1 MTDKTRYHQLADKLE
16 NSERRNEELKAKI
29 VILELQ
35 ISELKT
41 NYGLTYRLK
50 LTWHVFTGKADAL
63 YWPED

>member
-1 MTDKTRYHQLADKLE
+1 MTDKTRYHQMADKLE

-41 NYGLTYRLK
+41 NYGLLFDLHWRTK
-50 LTWHVFTGKADAL
+50 D
-63 YWPED
+63 